1 MEISVLSKNV
11 YDSFIYAILNKGNNI
26 KKVPLQIYT
35 IFWTIYL
42 IICLAAC
49 TDLAIDE
56 INEIGIF
63 GGLFVS
69 LVASII
75 CVSIFVLPPY
85 TPIYYLWSRYV
96 KNDNLSGESKIQEQN
111 TIMAG
116 RSSLFYAYGAII
128 ILSLAVIF
136 MIWVTSI
143 WIGIVFLFG
152 ALLIISSGLS
162 PTLYNYLVNVVK
174 YISKLDKYISI
185 LSKHISSSI
194 DKFSKTNEIHSTM
207 QEIDMMSGYDFE
219 NYMYMVYKNLGY
231 LVEQTPFSGDQGAD
245 LIIHTEDGKV
255 AMQVKRYSRNI
266 GNRAI
271 QEVVASKNYY
281 GCTKCAVITNS
292 YFTQHAID
300 LANCNGVA
308 LIDRDG
314 LMKMVS

>member
-1 MEISVLSKNV
+1 MEISVLAKNI

-26 KKVPLQIYT
+26 KKVPLQIYAT
-35 IFWTIYL
+35 FWTIWL
-42 IICLAAC
+42 VILLAFL

-56 INEIGIF
+56 IINEMGIF
-63 GGLFVS
+63 GGVFLSFV
-69 LVASII
+69 AFII
-75 CVSIFVLPPY
+75 YVLPPY
-85 TPIYYLWSRYV
+85 APIYYFWSRYM

-128 ILSLAVIF
+128 ILSLAVF
-136 MIWVTSI
+136 LMIWVTSI
-143 WIGIVFLFG
+143 WIGVVFLFG
-152 ALLIISSGLS
+152 ALLIISSGIS
-162 PTLYNYLVNVVK
+162 PTLYNYLVNIVK
-174 YISKLDKYISI
+174 YISRLDKYISI

-194 DKFSKTNEIHSTM
+194 DKFSKTNENHSTM

-255 AMQVKRYSRNI
+255 AMQVKRYSRNV

-300 LANCNGVA
+300 LANCNGVS